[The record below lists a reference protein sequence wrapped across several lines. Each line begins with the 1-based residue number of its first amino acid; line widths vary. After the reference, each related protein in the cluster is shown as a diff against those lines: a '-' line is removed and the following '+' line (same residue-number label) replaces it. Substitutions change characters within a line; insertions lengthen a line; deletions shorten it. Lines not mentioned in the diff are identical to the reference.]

1 VPRSSAAFR
10 FEKETVAIVETNVDD
25 VNGEILGRTIE
36 RLLEE
41 GAYDATVTSFLG
53 KKGRMGQTVRVV
65 CSRKASE
72 KFAEILVEETGTLG
86 VKTAE
91 WTRMVVPRRVLSVS
105 VKVGRFQGRVNV
117 KVAKIPNGV
126 RFKPEFE
133 EAREIAIRE
142 KIPLRRVMEMISEQA
157 AATKSGF

>member
-1 VPRSSAAFR
+1 MPRSSAAIR

-25 VNGEILGRTIE
+25 ISGEILGRTIE

-41 GAYDATVTSFLG
+41 GAYDATVTPFLG

-65 CSRKASE
+65 CNKVASE
-72 KFAEILVEETGTLG
+72 KFAQILVEETGTLG

-91 WTRMVVPRRVLSVS
+91 WTRMMVPRKILSIPVR
-105 VKVGRFQGRVNV
+105 VGRFQGKVNV
-117 KVAKIPNGV
+117 KAAKIANGI

-133 EAREIAIRE
+133 EVREIAIRE
-142 KIPLRRVMEMISEQA
+142 KIPLRRVMEIISEQA
-157 AATKSGF
+157 AQAKSGF

>member
-1 VPRSSAAFR
+1 MPRSSAAIR

-25 VNGEILGRTIE
+25 VSGEILGRTIE
-36 RLLEE
+36 KLLEE
-41 GAYDATVTSFLG
+41 GAYDATVSAFLG

-65 CSRKASE
+65 CNRRASE

-91 WTRMVVPRRVLSVS
+91 WTRMVVPRKVLSIP
-105 VKVGRFQGRVNV
+105 VKIGHFQGKVNI
-117 KVAKIPNGV
+117 KVAKIANGI

-133 EAREIAIRE
+133 DAREIAIRE

-157 AATKSGF
+157 AAAKSGF